1 MSKRGRR
8 PPRPGKNIR
17 DARKRREKALE
28 EQGQPATEEQDQDAA
43 EAYQR
48 ATEAYQLATETH
60 LRATETHQ
68 RATEAYQLATETHQ
82 RAIEAHQH
90 AVEAYRLA
98 VEAQDAYEFGATQNQ
113 TPAGTQAG
121 HARAASPNITE
132 LNEAPLQQTA
142 SEERGG
148 SSKTITPSATFL
160 KSKVNE
166 DNE

>member
-8 PPRPGKNIR
+8 PPRPGKHIR
-17 DARKRREKALE
+17 DAKKRREKALK
-28 EQGQPATEEQDQDAA
+28 EQSQPATEEQAH
-43 EAYQR
+43 QR

-68 RATEAYQLATETHQ
+68 RATEAYELATETHK

-113 TPAGTQAG
+113 TPAGTQAA
-121 HARAASPNITE
+121 HARAASLNMTE
-132 LNEAPLQQTA
+132 LNEAPLQQAA
-142 SEERGG
+142 SEERKG
-148 SSKTITPSATFL
+148 SSGPATPSATSL
-160 KSKVNE
+160 KREVNE
-166 DNE
+166 DSQ